1 MAKRKTPKTEKI
13 VDLKPEVEKIT
24 EGRLKQIQQVIS
36 MANKIKLEVGN
47 AEARKHALLHELDVV
62 NSQIAEINKEIEAEY
77 GKVDIDISTGE
88 IKYLSDEQAD

>member
-24 EGRLKQIQQVIS
+24 EERLKQIQQVIS

>member
-24 EGRLKQIQQVIS
+24 EERLKQIQQVIS

-47 AEARKHALLHELDVV
+47 AEARKHALLHELDFV
-62 NSQIAEINKEIEAEY
+62 NSQI
-77 GKVDIDISTGE
+77 S
-88 IKYLSDEQAD
+88 